1 MDDSGPVE
9 CDEYRAAL
17 PEWDRSKVGRMAR
30 LCGKVEIASL
40 PTRLPRRLWHDRP
53 LVMQAIA
60 SLSGKRPFAGQQSAL
75 AILDPIRH

>member
-1 MDDSGPVE
+1 
-9 CDEYRAAL
+9 
-17 PEWDRSKVGRMAR
+17 MAR

-60 SLSGKRPFAGQQSAL
+60 SLSGKRRFGGHSGLIVGSP
-75 AILDPIRH
+75 P